1 MRNHIEGTSING
13 LFSQLQRQFRAQILM
28 YYFVHCGS
36 RLRLPAS
43 LYLLHLCSRARGTSL
58 YLQKQSHL

>member
-13 LFSQLQRQFRAQILM
+13 LFSQLQCQFRAQILM

-36 RLRLPAS
+36 
-43 LYLLHLCSRARGTSL
+43 ARGTSL
-58 YLQKQSHL
+58 YLQKKSHL